1 MLPKKIEC
9 NSFLIILF
17 KRSNF
22 FFHRFLIIGIQIT
35 KGAFKWNYN
44 QSINQSSLDSS
55 KNKNVSFTASRH
67 IGCVKQAAR
76 NLSDIYNNYGI
87 RKKGTLILSSAM
99 ARRPQGGFEE
109 YIKNMS
115 LLEVQKLLS
124 KAETRLKKTLSRQLL
139 FLSTKK
145 DLSSIERIKLI
156 KLNGL
161 VNTSLVSK
169 PKK

>member
-1 MLPKKIEC
+1 M
-9 NSFLIILF
+9 N
-17 KRSNF
+17 
-22 FFHRFLIIGIQIT
+22 
-35 KGAFKWNYN
+35 
-44 QSINQSSLDSS
+44 
-55 KNKNVSFTASRH
+55 FTASRH
-67 IGCVKQAAR
+67 IGRVKQAAR

-109 YIKNMS
+109 YIKKMS

-124 KAETRLKKTLSRQLL
+124 KAEEKLKQNLSNQLHSLKTR
-139 FLSTKK
+139 K